1 MAIDREFLNGL
12 LQVTMPFRVKDGRV
26 DEQSRRV
33 DVWIGIEAARSWF
46 GGSGRQTIATRER
59 QWRHVN
65 LGSYQCYIHAD
76 LPQNVELAEQSW
88 AGDDKLGF
96 TRAMAKQIF
105 ALLSEGVSYDG
116 ICALLEVQFED
127 LWKFKFAL
135 DSGSATPGLKVGA
148 KAKSQAQ
155 AAASVTAAAAPV
167 TASVAPVPAA
177 APVPGT
183 AGAEQTSGVPD
194 VTDPV
199 WQELAEGRVTVD
211 IRVLSLQ
218 LMLTRLHSQFAAIQ
232 DNDVRLLKLR
242 DLHRYMTKNERVLG
256 HELSQLRRH

>member
-12 LQVTMPFRVKDGRV
+12 LQVTMPFKVKDVRV
-26 DEQSRRV
+26 DEQTRRV
-33 DVWIGIEAARSWF
+33 DVWVGIEAPRSWF
-46 GGSGRQTIATRER
+46 SGSGKVVVETRER

-65 LGSYQCYIHAD
+65 LGCYQCNIHAM
-76 LPQNVELAEQSW
+76 LPDSVELAEQSW

-116 ICALLEVQFED
+116 ICAILEVQFED

-135 DSGSATPGLKVGA
+135 DSGSATPELKGSG

-155 AAASVTAAAAPV
+155 AAPAPIAATPA
-167 TASVAPVPAA
+167 TEPAA
-177 APVPGT
+177 APVPISE
-183 AGAEQTSGVPD
+183 GAEQASGVPD

-199 WQELAEGRVTVD
+199 WQELAEGRLTVD

-218 LMLTRLHSQFAAIQ
+218 LMLTRLRSQFASIQ

-242 DLHRYMTKNERVLG
+242 DLHRYITKNERVLG
-256 HELSQLRRH
+256 HELSQLRGQ